1 MKNTILFI
9 AFCLAVVLNSHAQ
22 KRTISKDVN
31 PIEINAFLNKKG
43 KSMLSSAKNKSYDEF
58 RINFADLEI
67 YMNYLTQLG
76 MPIEQMEEDLERT
89 ESMLEDP
96 IRKVFNE
103 LVAHI
108 DSIPKEGKVSMGV
121 SWSFQ
126 YKDGTAMLE
135 PISFLFILGNKG
147 VLVGKIE
154 TNNLSTLLIKKK
166 AINVV
171 SSSKE
176 IETIKTNFLKNNKE
190 AELLLDEWKSS
201 EK

>member
-1 MKNTILFI
+1 
-9 AFCLAVVLNSHAQ
+9 
-22 KRTISKDVN
+22 
-31 PIEINAFLNKKG
+31 
-43 KSMLSSAKNKSYDEF
+43 
-58 RINFADLEI
+58 
-67 YMNYLTQLG
+67 MNYLTQLG

-176 IETIKTNFLKNNKE
+176 IETIKANFLKNNKE